1 MATTQ
6 ISQGI
11 RPQKTYHD
19 ELEIVREE
27 LDKCMKC
34 GNCMAV
40 CPVYG
45 ADKVETAVTRSK
57 IAVAEAVLDGELELD
72 DPQVYEML
80 FNCLVCKSCMTN
92 CPTKVNFD
100 RIMLALRAALV
111 RKNGLPWLKR
121 MIFSTLKHPRLF
133 DAGLRIGAAMQSL
146 VFRGD
151 KSGKAISPRSPFA
164 LVGGAIGFDAER
176 QMPGLTVTP
185 LRERVP
191 AVVKVNRTAA
201 KMKVAFFT
209 GDSLNYFYPDAGMD
223 LIEVLTANDIEVH
236 IPKEQSCCGI
246 PVLVHGD
253 IDTARA
259 LARNNLDT
267 FDQTGCEYLITGCG
281 SCGGAWQHDYTEIMA
296 ADPVYGPKA
305 EYWAQRT
312 YDISTFLTRVI
323 ALRPPKGRVE
333 RVVTYHDS
341 CHLKK
346 TMQVFAEPR
355 EILKGIPGITFKE
368 MTAPDACC
376 GSGGSYVLSHY
387 QTASTIG
394 RKKAEDIKQTKADTV
409 AVGCPACM
417 MQILDTVHRCG
428 GEQEIVHYISLLAE
442 SYRTE
447 KTVDSIAK

>member
-1 MATTQ
+1 MTTTKK
-6 ISQGI
+6 SLSG
-11 RPQKTYHD
+11 RPEKTYHD
-19 ELEIVREE
+19 DLEIVREE

-45 ADKVETAVTRSK
+45 AERVETAVTRSK
-57 IAVAEAVLDGELELD
+57 IAVAEAVLAGELELD

-111 RKNGLPWLKR
+111 RKNGLPWLKK

-133 DAGLRIGAAMQSL
+133 DAGLRIGAALQSIA
-146 VFRGD
+146 FKGD
-151 KSGKAISPRSPFA
+151 QGGRAISPRSPFA
-164 LVGGAIGFDAER
+164 LVGNPIGFDSER
-176 QMPGLTVTP
+176 QLPSPTVTP

-191 AVVKVNRTAA
+191 AIVKVQRTAA

-209 GDSLNYFYPDAGMD
+209 GDSLNYFYPEAGMD

-236 IPKEQSCCGI
+236 IPKNQSCCGV

-253 IDTARA
+253 IDTVRT
-259 LARNNLDT
+259 LARNNIDT
-267 FDQTGCEYLITGCG
+267 FDQTGCAYLITGCG
-281 SCGGAWQHDYTEIMA
+281 SCGGAWQHDYTEILA
-296 ADPVYGPKA
+296 ADPVYGPRA

-312 YDISTFLTRVI
+312 YDISTFLTKVI
-323 ALRPPKGRVE
+323 TLRPPQGRVE

-346 TMQVFAEPR
+346 SMKVSVEPR
-355 EILKGIPGITFKE
+355 EILKSIPGLTFKE
-368 MTAPDACC
+368 MSAPDACC

-387 QTASTIG
+387 ATASTIG
-394 RKKAEDIKQTKADTV
+394 RKKAEDINRTKADTV
-409 AVGCPACM
+409 SVGCPACM
-417 MQILDTVHRCG
+417 MQLLDTLHRSGGGQEVVHF
-428 GEQEIVHYISLLAE
+428 VSLLAE
-442 SYRTE
+442 SYRREAAANGTNR
-447 KTVDSIAK
+447 

>member
-1 MATTQ
+1 MATTETMPA
-6 ISQGI
+6 
-11 RPQKTYHD
+11 RPGKTYHD
-19 ELEIVREE
+19 DLAIVREE

-45 ADKVETAVTRSK
+45 ADKLETAVTRSK
-57 IAVAEAVLDGELELD
+57 IAVAEAILAGELELD
-72 DPQVYEML
+72 DPQVSAML

-133 DAGLRIGAAMQSL
+133 DAGLRVGAALQPL
-146 VFRGD
+146 VFRGE
-151 KSGKAISPRSPFA
+151 KGGRAISPRSPFA
-164 LVGGAIGFDAER
+164 RAGVAIGFDSER

-185 LRERVP
+185 LRDRV
-191 AVVKVNRTAA
+191 AEVVKVAA
-201 KMKVAFFT
+201 ATMKVAFFT
-209 GDSLNYFYPDAGMD
+209 GDSLNYFYPQAGMD
-223 LIEVLTANDIEVH
+223 LIEVLLANDIEVH
-236 IPKEQSCCGI
+236 IPKGQSCCGI

-253 IDTARA
+253 VDTARA

-267 FDQTGCEYLITGCG
+267 FDQAGCEYLITGCG
-281 SCGGAWQHDYTEIMA
+281 SCGGAWQHDYTELMA
-296 ADPVYGPKA
+296 ADPVYGPRA
-305 EYWAQRT
+305 EYWSQRT

-323 ALRPPKGRVE
+323 KLRPPQGRVE

-346 TMQVFAEPR
+346 TMKVFAEPR
-355 EILKGIPGITFKE
+355 EILKAIPGITFKE
-368 MTAPDACC
+368 MAAPDACC

-387 QTASTIG
+387 QTSSAIG
-394 RKKAEDIKQTKADTV
+394 QKKAEDINRTAADTV
-409 AVGCPACM
+409 SVGCPACM
-417 MQILDTVHRCG
+417 MQLLDTVHRAG
-428 GEQEIVHYISLLAE
+428 GEQEVVHYISLLAE
-442 SYRTE
+442 SYRRE
-447 KTVDSIAK
+447 KAAADPGR